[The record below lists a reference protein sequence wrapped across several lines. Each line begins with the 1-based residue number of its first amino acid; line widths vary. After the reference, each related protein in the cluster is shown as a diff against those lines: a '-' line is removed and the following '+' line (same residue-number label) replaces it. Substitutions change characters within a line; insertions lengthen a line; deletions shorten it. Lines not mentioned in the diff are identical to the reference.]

1 MLLIRGDSL
10 SSYVFNIEKKIW
22 SRPGYAGI
30 PYNDGDE
37 AELRI
42 AGIIETA
49 SDITVLS
56 PELRQH
62 CIDWP
67 SLYHLSPTRA
77 NILRPFSAW
86 LMGDILEIGA
96 GCGAITRYLGESG
109 ADILALEGSSRRAAI
124 TRSRTRD
131 LKNVMVLAENLD
143 QFQTEHRFD
152 VITLIGVLEYA
163 NLFTAGVTPA
173 LTMLERVR
181 SLLKP
186 GGKLIIAIEN
196 QLGLKYFAGAPE
208 DHLGQSMYGIEG
220 RYNMDQPQTF
230 GRTVL
235 AGLLKKA
242 KFATVEFLAPF
253 PDYKFPISILTSE
266 GLSSDKFDGAAFAWQ
281 SAKRDPQ
288 LPSSTNFSL
297 ELAWSEIFKNRLA
310 LDMANS
316 FLILAS
322 PLQQQIISPS
332 TLGYHYSTDRIP
344 QYCKETVFEYRN
356 KNTIAVNYRMLYG
369 NPLKDE
375 IDQIITF
382 NCPEEALYAEGAPL
396 SLEFLKIVTRENW
409 SVEEVGN
416 FIQRYVKLLSIIA
429 EHKGRTISTLRLIDK
444 LPGDFFDVVPQN
456 IIVDHSEQPIP
467 IDAEWSINA
476 EIELGWLLVRSLVL
490 ALGSG
495 VIFARNSDGYFFS
508 RRMFIMSVLEAAGYP
523 LSNEDF
529 RRYAM
534 QESVIQQKVSGRS
547 TQEFLI
553 KWAEEPLL
561 PDFKAEH
568 CRQIVHLEE
577 LITERDN
584 LITTL
589 NGLVTERDLL
599 VNTMRNSKSWRITR
613 PLRAI
618 ARVFKY
624 GRIR

>member
-1 MLLIRGDSL
+1 MKDEILTSVYIADAERG
-10 SSYVFNIEKKIW
+10 IW
-22 SRPGYAGI
+22 SRPGYTGI
-30 PYNDGDE
+30 AYSDGEEVED
-37 AELRI
+37 RI
-42 AGIIETA
+42 AEVIDRA

-56 PELRQH
+56 AELRQH
-62 CIDWP
+62 CVDWP
-67 SLYHLSPTRA
+67 SIYHLSGTRA
-77 NILRPFSAW
+77 NILRPFDAS
-86 LMGDILEIGA
+86 LKGDILEIGS

-109 ADILALEGSSRRAAI
+109 ANVLALEGSPRRATI

-131 LKNVMVLAENLD
+131 LENVTVVAEKLD
-143 QFQTEHRFD
+143 QFQSTCRFD

-163 NLFTAGVTPA
+163 NLFMASENSA
-173 LTMLERVR
+173 LAMLQHVR

-186 GGKLIIAIEN
+186 QGRLIIAIEN

-208 DHLGQSMYGIEG
+208 DHLGQPMYGIEG
-220 RYNMDQPQTF
+220 RYAADQPQTF

-242 KFATVEFLAPF
+242 KFSSVVFLAPF
-253 PDYKFPISILTSE
+253 PDYKFPISILTPE
-266 GLSSDKFDGAAFAWQ
+266 GLSSDRFDGAAFAWQ

-322 PLQQQIISPS
+322 PLQQQIISGS

-356 KNTIAVNYRMLYG
+356 DDTIAVNYRMLYS
-369 NPLKDE
+369 PPPKDE
-375 IDQIITF
+375 IDQFITF
-382 NCPEEALYAEGAPL
+382 SCPEEALYVEGTPL
-396 SLEFLKIVTRENW
+396 SLELLKIVTRENW
-409 SVEEVGN
+409 SVEEVGH

-429 EHKGRTISTLRLIDK
+429 ENKGKTISTLRLIDK

-456 IIVDHSEQPIP
+456 IIVDHSEQAIP

-495 VIFARNSDGYFFS
+495 VIFARNSDTHFFS

-529 RRYAM
+529 QRYVM
-534 QESVIQQKVSGRS
+534 QESIIQQKVSGRS

-553 KWAEEPLL
+553 KWAEEPLS
-561 PDFKAEH
+561 PDFNTEH
-568 CRQIVHLEE
+568 CEQIVPPEE

-584 LITTL
+584 LINTL
-589 NGLVTERDLL
+589 NGLVMERDLL

-613 PLRAI
+613 PLRVI
-618 ARVFKY
+618 ARVLKH
-624 GRIR
+624 GRVR